1 MVSCNAGWFGGVL
14 GRQCDCVYPVGAA
27 LIDLDMLVLIG
38 YVNVSDVAAPGAA
51 AAGMR
56 VDADSVNLFN
66 AGAI

>member
-1 MVSCNAGWFGGVL
+1 MPGGWRDAGTL
-14 GRQCDCVYPVGAA
+14 LQLRLSNGAA
-27 LIDLDMLVLIG
+27 LIDLDMLVPIG
-38 YVNVSDVAAPGAA
+38 YVNVSDVAAPGVD

>member
-1 MVSCNAGWFGGVL
+1 MLLQLLLSG
-14 GRQCDCVYPVGAA
+14 GAA
-27 LIDLDMLVLIG
+27 LIDLDMLVPIG
-38 YVNVSDVAAPGAA
+38 YVNVSDVAAPGVD